1 MRSRSAAALALFI
14 PGATLAAPAT
24 TRMQPMQAEAYDGS
38 APLFLMRPAPAAGP
52 ERDDR
57 GPKRVPH
64 EMQTTLLA
72 NDPVLQDWIVP
83 VTMPQMGHNFDGIGA
98 GFVGHTGTVFETVV
112 APPDPQG
119 DVGPSHYVQI
129 VNSSFAIFAKD
140 GRLLFG
146 PTPTRTVFTGLGPPC
161 DSSDIGD
168 GVVLY
173 DSLA

>member
-64 EMQTTLLA
+64 EVQPTLLA
-72 NDPVLQDWIVP
+72 NEPVPQDWIVP
-83 VTMPQMGHNFDGIGA
+83 VAMPQMGHHFDGIGA
-98 GFVGHTGTVFETVV
+98 GALVRTGTAVQPA
-112 APPDPQG
+112 AP
-119 DVGPSHYVQI
+119 
-129 VNSSFAIFAKD
+129 
-140 GRLLFG
+140 
-146 PTPTRTVFTGLGPPC
+146 
-161 DSSDIGD
+161 
-168 GVVLY
+168 
-173 DSLA
+173 